1 MIWDATFQ
9 LVLLGSL
16 LIGATSGTLG
26 AFAVLRRRSL
36 LGDALAHAALPGVAL
51 AFLWTQSKTLP
62 VLLLGATVSGVV
74 GVLVIEAIVNY
85 TRIKADAALGI
96 VLSVFFGGGIVLLT
110 HIQQSEVGNQSGLD
124 KFLFG
129 QAASIVRSDLYV
141 MCIVSALVMVA
152 VFVFFKEFKGLIFD
166 AEFLSALGFS
176 QRVVDLVLMG
186 LIVLT
191 VMVGLQAV
199 GVILIAAML
208 ITPAAAARFWTDR
221 LHVMVIVSGIL
232 GALCGAIGVG
242 LSALA
247 PRIPTGPVMVLVATA
262 AFLVSVLVAPRRGV
276 LARWIRLRANALREN
291 GQHFLRAYLALQ
303 TQDKREVVLADLARE
318 LQLPLYRVRRLA
330 KRLVRDGWVKPAQWG
345 VFADGVGTQ
354 RGGFCGQV
362 PSAMGILSGLSV
374 YFR

>member
-51 AFLWTQSKTLP
+51 AFLWTQSKALP
-62 VLLLGATVSGVV
+62 ILLLGATVSGVV

-247 PRIPTGPVMVLVATA
+247 PRIPTGPVMVLVCNGCISRFCAGCPQARGARQVDTA
-262 AFLVSVLVAPRRGV
+262 EGKCVAGEWSAFFAGVSRVADAGQGGGRVGRPRQRASV
-276 LARWIRLRANALREN
+276 AALSRASACKASRARWV
-291 GQHFLRAYLALQ
+291 G
-303 TQDKREVVLADLARE
+303 E
-318 LQLPLYRVRRLA
+318 L
-330 KRLVRDGWVKPAQWG
+330 AQWR

-362 PSAMGILSGLSV
+362 PSAVGVLSGLSV